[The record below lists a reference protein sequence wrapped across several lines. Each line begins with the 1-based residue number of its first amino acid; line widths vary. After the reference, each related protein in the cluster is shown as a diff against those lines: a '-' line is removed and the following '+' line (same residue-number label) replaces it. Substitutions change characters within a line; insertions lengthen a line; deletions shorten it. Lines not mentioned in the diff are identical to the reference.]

1 MIENVINYLKR
12 SNLGSTIVYENEI
25 KEFSGSYIPINS
37 LESSIAKEILLNNNI
52 NSLYT
57 HQFEAYG
64 SIKNGKN
71 VVITTP
77 TASGK
82 TLCYNLPILEDLFN
96 NNSVHALYL
105 FPIKA
110 LGFDQK
116 RQLEEF
122 MKNTLL
128 EKKISVAII
137 DGDTDKK
144 KRRTLL
150 LDPPNIIISNVDI
163 LNYTILSNIAE
174 WSKFLSSLKY
184 MVMDELHSYRGIF
197 GSHVYNVLKRFS
209 RLYKD
214 IQFITSSATIGNAS
228 EFAENLLDRKFVH
241 IKESGAPRGKKYFIL
256 INPEMS
262 PSKVAATLLKINIDQ
277 GIKTICFT
285 KSRRE
290 TENIYASLL
299 RQDITLKNFISS
311 YRAGFLPEER
321 REIENKFL
329 HNEIKA
335 VIATSA
341 FELGIDIGGID
352 STILVGYPGSLI
364 NLWQRAGRS
373 GRKLNDSLIILI
385 AGQDALDQ
393 YYVKHPELLL
403 GNIFEDITVDREN
416 KEINKKHIHCACF
429 EEPIKTDEE
438 YYQHFKNEIIELV
451 ENNELF
457 YNAEGNKIFTL
468 KKYPYKE
475 IDLRQ
480 TGDTYNI
487 LCNNIL
493 IGTNSA
499 RRIYSEMHEGAIYI
513 HRGSQFI
520 VEKID
525 KAKRCVYVA
534 PINPD
539 YYTLPL
545 LSKETLI
552 LKVFKEK
559 TYLNTKIIALELKV
573 TETLKGFR
581 KISIKTGEKLQ
592 DIELSKEP
600 ISFITK
606 GICIII
612 NEAILEYIKQ
622 IKLNPMG
629 SIHAA
634 EHALISLIPTFLLC
648 DRSDIGGIS
657 YPLHPQL
664 STPAIFIYDGYA
676 GGIGLTNRVYDI
688 IEDLMIKTAAYI
700 KECKCIDGCPSCIY
714 SPKCGSGNYPLDK
727 KGCIELF
734 DKLLSN
740 TDNYNISK
748 PAKRTNKHNG
758 IIVFDVETKYSSE
771 EVGGFKN
778 AYSMGISVAVAYDLS
793 KDAYS
798 IFLENEIES
807 FIEMLENAKI
817 IIGFNIINF
826 DLKVISGY
834 QKLNLEYISKLD
846 IFLDIKNITGR
857 RFSLEKLAN
866 ATLATK
872 KMGNGLLALK
882 WYNEGK
888 IDLIIEYCKKDV
900 EITKDLLLFGIKNKY
915 IYAPLKESIIKIP
928 VNWSYVMDL
937 ILINERL

>member
-1 MIENVINYLKR
+1 MIKNIINYLKI
-12 SNLGSTIVYENEI
+12 SKLGESIVYENEI
-25 KEFSGSYIPINS
+25 KRFSGSYVSLNS
-37 LESSIAKEILLNNNI
+37 LESPIAKDILLNNGI
-52 NSLYT
+52 NNLYT
-57 HQFEAYG
+57 HQFEAYNC
-64 SIKNGKN
+64 IKRGEN

-82 TLCYNLPILEDLFN
+82 TLCYNLPILEDIFK

-110 LGFDQK
+110 LGYDQK

-122 MKNTLL
+122 LKNTIL
-128 EKKISVAII
+128 EKKISVEII

-144 KRRTLL
+144 KRRTILL
-150 LDPPNIIISNVDI
+150 NPPNIIISNVDI
-163 LNYTILSNIAE
+163 LNYTILPNIAE
-174 WSKFLSSLKY
+174 WSKFLTSLKY
-184 MVMDELHSYRGIF
+184 IVMDELHSYRGIF
-197 GSHVYNVLKRFS
+197 GSHVFNLLKRFS
-209 RLYKD
+209 RLYKN

-228 EFAENLLDRKFVH
+228 EFAENLIDRKFVH
-241 IKESGAPRGKKYFIL
+241 IKESGAPRGNKNFIL
-256 INPEMS
+256 INPDMS
-262 PSKVAATLLKINIDQ
+262 PSKTAAYLLKINIDQ

-290 TENIYASLL
+290 TETIYASLL
-299 RQDITLKNFISS
+299 RQDITLKNFVSS

-329 HNEIKA
+329 NNEIKA

-403 GNIFEDITVDREN
+403 GNKFEEITVDREN
-416 KEINKKHIHCACF
+416 KEMNKKHIHCACF
-429 EEPIKTDEE
+429 EEPIKINEE
-438 YYQHFKNEIIELV
+438 YYINFKNEIMELV

-457 YNAEGNKIFTL
+457 YNAEGNKVFTL

-480 TGDTYNI
+480 TGDTYSI

-520 VEKID
+520 VKKID
-525 KAKRCVYVA
+525 KAKKCVYVN

-559 TYLNTKIIALELKV
+559 TYLNMKFMSLELKV
-573 TETLKGFR
+573 TESLKGFR

-606 GICIII
+606 GICILI
-612 NEAILEYIKQ
+612 NEAILEYIKS

-664 STPAIFIYDGYA
+664 SSPAIFIYDGYS

-688 IEDLMIKTAAYI
+688 IEDLITKTTEHI
-700 KECKCIDGCPSCIY
+700 KECTCIDGCPSCIY

-734 DKLLSN
+734 DKLLSKSE
-740 TDNYNISK
+740 NYNINNKST
-748 PAKRTNKHNG
+748 KRIRKNSNG
-758 IIVFDVETKYSSE
+758 IIVFDVETKYSSD

-778 AYSMGISVAVAYDLS
+778 AYSMGISVAVAYDFS
-793 KDAYS
+793 KDDYS
-798 IFLENEIES
+798 VFLENEIGS
-807 FIEMLENAKI
+807 FIKMLENAKI

-826 DLKVISGY
+826 DLKVLSGY

-846 IFLDIKNITGR
+846 IFSDIKTITGR

-937 ILINERL
+937 ILNN

>member
-1 MIENVINYLKR
+1 MIKNVVNYLKR
-12 SNLGSTIVYENEI
+12 SNFSNYIVYESEI
-25 KEFSGSYIPINS
+25 KAFDGSYVPVDS
-37 LESSIAKEILLNNNI
+37 LDSPLAKEVLLT
-52 NSLYT
+52 NSIDKLYT
-57 HQFEAYG
+57 HQFEAYEN
-64 SIKNGKN
+64 IKKGNN

-82 TLCYNLPILEDLFN
+82 TLCYNLPVVEDICKNKLI
-96 NNSVHALYL
+96 HGLYL

-122 MKNTLL
+122 IRDTNL
-128 EKKISVAII
+128 EKKISIEII

-144 KRRTLL
+144 RRRTILL
-150 LDPPNIIISNVDI
+150 NPPNIIISNVDI
-163 LNYTILSNIAE
+163 FNYTILSHLPE
-174 WSKFLSSLKY
+174 WSNFLSTLKY
-184 MVMDELHSYRGIF
+184 IVMDELHIYRGIF
-197 GSHVYNVLKRFS
+197 GSHIYNLFQRFS
-209 RLYKD
+209 RLFKN
-214 IQFITSSATIGNAS
+214 IQYITSSATIGNAKT
-228 EFAENLLDRKFVH
+228 FAENLLGKNFVH
-241 IKESGAPRGKKYFIL
+241 INESGAPRGKKYFIL
-256 INPEMS
+256 INPDNS
-262 PSKVAATLLKINIDQ
+262 PSKIAATLLKINIDQ

-290 TENIYASLL
+290 TENIYASIL
-299 RQDITLKNFISS
+299 RQDITLRNLVSS
-311 YRAGFLPEER
+311 YRAGFLPTER
-321 REIENKFL
+321 REIEKKFL
-329 HNEIKA
+329 NNEIKA

-393 YYVKHPELLL
+393 YYVKNPELLL
-403 GNIFEDITVDREN
+403 GSKFEEITVDREN

-429 EEPIKTDEE
+429 EEPIKVNEE
-438 YYQHFKNEIIELV
+438 YYQTFNEEMLELI

-457 YNAEGNKIFTL
+457 YNAEGTKLFSL
-468 KKYPYKE
+468 KKYPYKD

-487 LCNNIL
+487 ICNNIL
-493 IGTNSA
+493 LGTNSS

-513 HRGSQFI
+513 HRGATFI
-520 VEKID
+520 VKKID
-525 KAKRCVYVA
+525 KVKREVYVVPA
-534 PINPD
+534 SPD

-545 LSKETLI
+545 LNKETLI
-552 LKVFKEK
+552 LKTFKEK
-559 TYLNTKIIALELKV
+559 TFLNIKVMSLELKV
-573 TETLKGFR
+573 TETLKGYR
-581 KISIKTGEKLQ
+581 KISTKTSEKVQ
-592 DIELSKEP
+592 DIELLKEP

-612 NEAILEYIKQ
+612 NENILNDLKLN
-622 IKLNPMG
+622 KLNPMG
-629 SIHAA
+629 SIHAL

-657 YPLHPQL
+657 YPVHPQL

-688 IEDLMIKTAAYI
+688 TEDLINKTAENV
-700 KECKCIDGCPSCIY
+700 KGCKCLDGCPSCIY

-734 DKLLSN
+734 NKLLVKN
-740 TDNYNISK
+740 EKHHTQLPLKN
-748 PAKRTNKHNG
+748 NKKKGG
-758 IIVFDVETKYSSE
+758 IIVFDLETKYSSL

-778 AYSMGISVAVAYDLS
+778 AHAMGISVAVAYDFTDN
-793 KDAYS
+793 KYS
-798 IFLENEIES
+798 VFLENEIS
-807 FIEMLENAKI
+807 NFIEMLENAKI
-817 IIGFNIINF
+817 IIGFNIIHF
-826 DLKVISGY
+826 DLKVLSGY
-834 QKLNLEYISKLD
+834 QKLNLEYIAKLD
-846 IFLDIKNITGR
+846 IFSDIKIITGR

-866 ATLATK
+866 ATLSTK
-872 KMGNGLLALK
+872 KSGNGLLALK

-888 IDLIIEYCKKDV
+888 IDLIAEYCKKDV

-915 IYAPLKESIIKIP
+915 LYAPVEASIIKIP
-928 VNWSYVMDL
+928 VNWSYVMD
-937 ILINERL
+937 IINLK

>member
-1 MIENVINYLKR
+1 MIKNVINYLKT
-12 SNLGSTIVYENEI
+12 SKLGESIVYEDEI
-25 KEFSGSYIPINS
+25 KLFCGSYVSINS
-37 LESSIAKEILLNNNI
+37 LESTVAKEILLNNAI
-52 NSLYT
+52 NNLYT
-57 HQFEAYG
+57 HQFEAFK
-64 SIKNGKN
+64 SIKSGEN

-82 TLCYNLPILEDLFN
+82 TLCYNLPILEDIFN

-110 LGFDQK
+110 LGYDQK

-122 MKNTLL
+122 LKNTIL
-128 EKKISVAII
+128 EKKISVEII

-144 KRRTLL
+144 KRRTILL
-150 LDPPNIIISNVDI
+150 NPPNIIISNVDI
-163 LNYTILSNIAE
+163 LNYTILPNIAE
-174 WSKFLSSLKY
+174 WSKFLTSLKY
-184 MVMDELHSYRGIF
+184 IVMDELHSYRGIF
-197 GSHVYNVLKRFS
+197 SSHVYNLFKRFS
-209 RLYKD
+209 RLYKNM
-214 IQFITSSATIGNAS
+214 QFITSSATIGNAS

-241 IKESGAPRGKKYFIL
+241 IKESGAPRGKKIFIL
-256 INPEMS
+256 INPGIS
-262 PSKVAATLLKINIDQ
+262 PSKTAAYLLKNNIDQ

-299 RQDITLKNFISS
+299 RQDITLKNFVSS

-329 HNEIKA
+329 NDEIKA

-403 GNIFEDITVDREN
+403 GNKFEEITVDREN

-429 EEPIKTDEE
+429 EEPIKTDEK
-438 YYQHFKNEIIELV
+438 YYKNFKNEIMELV

-457 YNAEGNKIFTL
+457 YNAEGNRIFTL

-480 TGDTYNI
+480 TGDTYSI
-487 LCNNIL
+487 ICNNIL

-520 VEKID
+520 VKKID
-525 KAKRCVYVA
+525 KVKKCVYVA

-545 LSKETLI
+545 SSKETLI

-559 TYLNTKIIALELKV
+559 TYLNIKFMSLELKV
-573 TETLKGFR
+573 TESLKGFR

-592 DIELSKEP
+592 DIEISKEP

-606 GICIII
+606 GLCILI
-612 NEAILEYIKQ
+612 NEAILEYIKS

-648 DRSDIGGIS
+648 DRSDMGGIS

-664 STPAIFIYDGYA
+664 SSPAIFIYDGYP
-676 GGIGLTNRVYDI
+676 GGIGLTNRVYYI
-688 IEDLMIKTAAYI
+688 AEDLIVKTTEYI
-700 KECKCIDGCPSCIY
+700 RECTCIDGCPSCIY

-734 DKLLSN
+734 DKLLSKS
-740 TDNYNISK
+740 DNYN
-748 PAKRTNKHNG
+748 TNNSTKSIRKNNNG
-758 IIVFDVETKYSSE
+758 IIVFDVETKYSSD

-778 AYSMGISVAVAYDLS
+778 AYSMGISVAVAYDFS

-798 IFLENEIES
+798 VFLEKEIGS
-807 FIEMLENAKI
+807 FIEMLEHAKI

-826 DLKVISGY
+826 DLKVLSGY
-834 QKLNLEYISKLD
+834 QNLNLEYISKLD
-846 IFLDIKNITGR
+846 IFSDIKTITGR

-937 ILINERL
+937 ILNN